1 MNSNKLVKQ
10 EKDSFLVYCDFSHV
24 LAAEETITAYE
35 CSVED
40 SAGVDATVEILE
52 PGSEIIGSGD
62 DKAFLYVR
70 VRNGKARFSPYTVT
84 MQAQTS
90 LGHRHKVAGKL
101 VVKGDE

>member
-62 DKAFLYVR
+62 DKAFLYVP
-70 VRNGKARFSPYTVT
+70 VW
-84 MQAQTS
+84 
-90 LGHRHKVAGKL
+90 HRIATLADPIAGAIGYRSQRPL
-101 VVKGDE
+101 